1 MNRTTIKNSLRESAG
16 GAMFIT
22 RTQLKECF
30 GIGNE
35 KADEVLK
42 GLDHIK
48 FGGDKATKRY
58 DITEVSDRIMAHK
71 IGG

>member
-1 MNRTTIKNSLRESAG
+1 
-16 GAMFIT
+16 MFIT

-30 GIGNE
+30 GIGND

-58 DITEVSDRIMAHK
+58 DISEVSDRIMAHK